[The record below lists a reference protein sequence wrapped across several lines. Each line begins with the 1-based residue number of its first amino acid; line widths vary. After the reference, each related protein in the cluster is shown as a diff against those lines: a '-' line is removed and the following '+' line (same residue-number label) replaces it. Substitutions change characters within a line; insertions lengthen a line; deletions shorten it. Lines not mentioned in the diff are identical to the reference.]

1 MLWKTEERVCA
12 QCMQLRGSGPACCV
26 FERCGI
32 NVWDVGK
39 MFMVLFAIAALL
51 FTAYVT
57 MHLLH
62 RCSQKAFFQ
71 KPPLHFAF
79 TPQVKF
85 AYHQC
90 GRPSDPLVLVVH
102 GFPDTAASFCPILA
116 SLSSQGK
123 PLSALMFKSYTL
135 IPSDNETH
143 LILTLVRRFP
153 CCGSLSP
160 GLLSLVSG
168 SR

>member
-1 MLWKTEERVCA
+1 MKNSCLCWKA
-12 QCMQLRGSGPACCV
+12 LRGTGAGLHVV
-26 FERCGI
+26 FSRGAGGN

-39 MFMVLFAIAALL
+39 MFLVLFAIAALL

-57 MHLLH
+57 MHLLR
-62 RCSQKAFFQ
+62 RCSQKGVRRL
-71 KPPLHFAF
+71 PPLHFAF

-123 PLSALMFKSYTL
+123 QLSALMFKS
-135 IPSDNETH
+135 H
-143 LILTLVRRFP
+143 LYHPTTRRI
-153 CCGSLSP
+153 
-160 GLLSLVSG
+160 
-168 SR
+168 